1 MNLWL
6 RLAAVSA
13 AVKQNVSILADN
25 LVLGTPEHPVIVI
38 TQPVGA
44 FSICVCVRV
53 CVHVCVRVCV
63 HMYVG
68 TYKPSNST
76 VAHSKTNS
84 ENDYMTVYVYTA
96 VSWMVAHCT
105 IYGNAVN

>member
-38 TQPVGA
+38 TQPVGV

-63 HMYVG
+63 HMYVC

-84 ENDYMTVYVYTA
+84 ENDYMYMYIQLLHGWSHIVPY
-96 VSWMVAHCT
+96 M
-105 IYGNAVN
+105 GMQ

>member
-6 RLAAVSA
+6 RLVAVSA

-38 TQPVGA
+38 TQPVGV

-63 HMYVG
+63 HMYVR
-68 TYKPSNST
+68 TNLQIPQLPTARQT
-76 VAHSKTNS
+76 VKMITCICIYSCFMDGRTLYHIWECSKLT
-84 ENDYMTVYVYTA
+84 
-96 VSWMVAHCT
+96 
-105 IYGNAVN
+105 